1 MYAALSFNLFI
12 WGSITSMP
20 VIQVSKMN
28 DLKKSLLLAAAVTL
42 IQNIA
47 HIGMGTSDMTGFLIC
62 RMNYTYIVLNEANML
77 QLCMQMFPVIVFE
90 IMFGVYLYRHFCT
103 ACVYYF
109 SRQDNRVRWFKK
121 ECGKLLG
128 YAFSYYIFCALFNI
142 VVGMAMYH
150 IPISGYHAE
159 AIFYMVAL
167 PSLYTFIFTLWINV
181 LSVVLGGQNAFTL
194 MAGVQYLLT
203 FAILLSERD
212 LTLRHMGTWKLYLNP
227 IANMVL
233 EWHSDIASVGEG
245 ILEDSFLSWY
255 SLLYYIV
262 FAISSTLVTTVLI
275 RKQDISLENKEERG

>member
-109 SRQDNRVRWFKK
+109 SRQDNRIRWFVK
-121 ECGKLLG
+121 ECGRLLA
-128 YAFSYYIFCALFNI
+128 YTFSYWIFSALLNI
-142 VVGMAMYH
+142 AAGVFVFH
-150 IPISGYHAE
+150 VPISGYDAE

-167 PSLYTFIFTLWINV
+167 PALYTFIFTLWVNV
-181 LSVVLGGQNAFTL
+181 LSVILGGANAAAI
-194 MAGVQYLLT
+194 MAGIQYLFT
-203 FAILLSERD
+203 FAIMLSNRE
-212 LTLRHMGTWKLYLNP
+212 LTLHRRGTWKLYLNP
-227 IANMVL
+227 VANMVQD
-233 EWHSDIASVGEG
+233 WHSDVAG
-245 ILEDSFLSWY
+245 IKGKLEDSFFAWY

-262 FAISSTLVTTVLI
+262 VATATIVISTLII